1 MSVTVV
7 IPSTLD
13 SPVLD
18 RCVDAVLRSATRV
31 SPDAEVIVVANRVRG
46 GRPPTVRSDRLR
58 VLHSA
63 PDGTATA
70 RNTALAAA
78 RHDTILF
85 TDDDL
90 IVAPDW
96 CAHLYTA
103 LHSGA
108 RAVATPVR
116 MDVRG
121 PVTAFMN
128 YDRLFYPPPVD
139 ATRARLL
146 VTASAG
152 YRRDLVA
159 PGTVFNSDR
168 HQFFGQDTEF
178 ALTLTDQGVPI
189 RWLPDAP
196 PPVHHIE
203 EDVAAV
209 VTRSVKN
216 GRGSARIY
224 IARRLLHNYL
234 PSALA
239 VYAGYADGTFTGYR
253 RYREIGPVGV
263 RVAFTTLNL
272 IRTGLINAGYLWDL
286 GTAYGHAFVDLD
298 VDALVDGAR
307 TVLAGLGDLL
317 ARVPAEQWRDVPV
330 RFGAGL
336 TDAPGIDE
344 LVPVGAVAG
353 VLDRSARR
361 TGRPV
366 PRALAHVLGRDDATW
381 YQRHMHDRARLLAL
395 WRRMQPDASTL
406 TLAAFEERV
415 RAIGISLPSGLSL
428 LEQVA
433 GQTGRVNRWPGA
445 A

>member
-46 GRPPTVRSDRLR
+46 GRPPTIRSDRLR
-58 VLHSA
+58 VLHSM

-96 CAHLYTA
+96 CAHLYAA
-103 LHSGA
+103 LRSGA

-116 MDVRG
+116 VHACG

-128 YDRLFYPPPVD
+128 YDRLFNPPPVD
-139 ATRARLL
+139 ATHARLL

-159 PGTVFNSDR
+159 PGTVFNTDR

-203 EDVAAV
+203 EDVASV

-224 IARRLLHNYL
+224 TARRLIHNFL
-234 PSALA
+234 PSALTM
-239 VYAGYADGTFTGYR
+239 YAGYADGTFTGYR
-253 RYREIGPVGV
+253 RYREIDSVEIRAV
-263 RVAFTTLNL
+263 FATLNL
-272 IRTGLINAGYLWDL
+272 IRTGLITAGYLWDL

-298 VDALVDGAR
+298 VDALVEGSR
-307 TVLAGLGDLL
+307 SVLAGLDDLV
-317 ARVPAEQWRDVPV
+317 ARVPQEQWRDIPV

-336 TDAPGIDE
+336 AQAPEIGH
-344 LVPVGAVAG
+344 LVPGTVAE
-353 VLDRSARR
+353 VLNRSAPR

-366 PRALAHVLGRDDATW
+366 PRALANILVRDEAVW
-381 YQRHMHDRARLLAL
+381 YRRHMHDRSRLVAL
-395 WRRMQPDASTL
+395 WRRLVPDAPTL
-406 TLAAFEERV
+406 TLSAFEARV
-415 RAIGISLPSGLSL
+415 RAVGISLPSALSL
-428 LEQVA
+428 LEQIA
-433 GQTGRVNRWPGA
+433 GQTGQANRWPGA